1 MLDVDCC
8 SDVRIL
14 ILHGMGGV
22 GKTTLAKVIYNEL
35 SCSFGQCCAFLDD
48 IRETLE
54 KVSLISLQKKL
65 LTEIVGSRAAKSIN
79 DIDHGKMRIQETLG
93 NKKALIVLDDVDNE
107 KQIENLM
114 GQGRLH
120 PGTRIIITT
129 RYASVLEKQRMAH
142 EMKEMNSDHALQ
154 ILPYEMKE
162 MSSDHAVELFKRHA
176 FLEGSL
182 AKDFDRLSRD
192 IVNTTGGLPLALEV
206 IGALL
211 REKNEV
217 IWKEA
222 LDKLKEIP
230 HEDVQKKLMI
240 SYEALNNHQ
249 REIFLDVACF
259 LINEDMTNAIYM
271 WSDCRFYPNLEID
284 ILISMSL
291 IKIKDDNRFWMH
303 DQLRILG
310 QNIVRQGSSK
320 DLGKRSRLWT
330 SEEDLDF
337 VRTKER
343 KENVEALDLQ
353 GISSY
358 IFISNEEIERFES
371 LRFLRLSKGSFL
383 GDFIVS
389 LPKLRWMSWSF
400 PLPDCT
406 ATSMH
411 LKNLVVLELFD
422 NHFADDSKVWD
433 IIKMATKLKSLALV
447 RCHHLTRTPDLSKC
461 LALERLT
468 FDQCR
473 RLKEIDNSITKLTCL
488 LDLNITHCELLEQ
501 VPEEIRGLVKLER
514 FSLKSCYE
522 VHGLPTSIGDL
533 ASLRKLDLSKTGIT
547 SLPDSIGKLRCL
559 SDLNLLGSG
568 ITQIPGEIEGLV
580 ELRHLCLRDTRIKQ
594 LPDSIGRLK
603 SLCTLDLSFFLIEVN
618 SNQLELP
625 KTIGMLEKL
634 EELYLA
640 NCEHLVGEIPNEIG
654 HLSSLRVL
662 DLCWTKISKV
672 PRTIN
677 MLSHLST
684 LDLTGCDEITEL
696 PELPANLVHLRFKSR
711 SLQVV
716 PNLSKLINLVE
727 LLLSDGSDY
736 GDSSNLK
743 HKCDLEWIGRLSKLK
758 KLELCLLNIA
768 APPTELGP
776 LSLLEDLTLHNLD
789 FQALEQLPPLLS
801 LKLVNFSSTG
811 SLLSKLKILSN
822 LTLRFSRSQE
832 IQLNGLLS
840 LQSLCLEKY
849 DLQSLSIP
857 SSLRKLSVY
866 KCPNMVEIQFLGM
879 SASLEELS
887 IVDCRSIGRIV
898 LCGDGGSLSVLDH
911 SKSSSESTYCS
922 PGVLLLPNALK
933 KLKILRLL
941 DCKNVLEIQVIG
953 TLLSLL
959 DISIRCCDAMEKFR
973 GISNMKNLLRLVIY
987 ECSNLRVV
995 EGLDELEFMTRL
1007 NVNKCHSLEKLL
1019 DILNSKI
1026 PYNCQILV
1034 NHCRKS
1040 LDSLSPDYIPF
1051 ERYRRMA
1058 RQGVPQ
1064 LETNKEE
1071 AKMEEDAKE
1080 PGTKLQP
1087 QFHPSTSSRDHQISK
1102 EPPIGNVREGT
1113 PPGQQNQ
1120 TMEKDSHRLKKYI
1133 LNLTTTC
1140 FCKS

>member
-1 MLDVDCC
+1 
-8 SDVRIL
+8 
-14 ILHGMGGV
+14 
-22 GKTTLAKVIYNEL
+22 
-35 SCSFGQCCAFLDD
+35 
-48 IRETLE
+48 
-54 KVSLISLQKKL
+54 
-65 LTEIVGSRAAKSIN
+65 
-79 DIDHGKMRIQETLG
+79 
-93 NKKALIVLDDVDNE
+93 
-107 KQIENLM
+107 
-114 GQGRLH
+114 
-120 PGTRIIITT
+120 
-129 RYASVLEKQRMAH
+129 
-142 EMKEMNSDHALQ
+142 
-154 ILPYEMKE
+154 
-162 MSSDHAVELFKRHA
+162 
-176 FLEGSL
+176 
-182 AKDFDRLSRD
+182 
-192 IVNTTGGLPLALEV
+192 
-206 IGALL
+206 
-211 REKNEV
+211 
-217 IWKEA
+217 
-222 LDKLKEIP
+222 
-230 HEDVQKKLMI
+230 
-240 SYEALNNHQ
+240 
-249 REIFLDVACF
+249 
-259 LINEDMTNAIYM
+259 
-271 WSDCRFYPNLEID
+271 
-284 ILISMSL
+284 
-291 IKIKDDNRFWMH
+291 
-303 DQLRILG
+303 
-310 QNIVRQGSSK
+310 
-320 DLGKRSRLWT
+320 
-330 SEEDLDF
+330 
-337 VRTKER
+337 
-343 KENVEALDLQ
+343 
-353 GISSY
+353 
-358 IFISNEEIERFES
+358 
-371 LRFLRLSKGSFL
+371 
-383 GDFIVS
+383 
-389 LPKLRWMSWSF
+389 
-400 PLPDCT
+400 
-406 ATSMH
+406 
-411 LKNLVVLELFD
+411 
-422 NHFADDSKVWD
+422 
-433 IIKMATKLKSLALV
+433 
-447 RCHHLTRTPDLSKC
+447 
-461 LALERLT
+461 
-468 FDQCR
+468 
-473 RLKEIDNSITKLTCL
+473 
-488 LDLNITHCELLEQ
+488 
-501 VPEEIRGLVKLER
+501 
-514 FSLKSCYE
+514 
-522 VHGLPTSIGDL
+522 
-533 ASLRKLDLSKTGIT
+533 
-547 SLPDSIGKLRCL
+547 
-559 SDLNLLGSG
+559 
-568 ITQIPGEIEGLV
+568 
-580 ELRHLCLRDTRIKQ
+580 
-594 LPDSIGRLK
+594 
-603 SLCTLDLSFFLIEVN
+603 
-618 SNQLELP
+618 
-625 KTIGMLEKL
+625 MLEKL

-654 HLSSLRVL
+654 HISSLRVL

-684 LDLTGCDEITEL
+684 LDLIGCDEITEL
-696 PELPANLVHLRFKSR
+696 PELPANLVHLCFKSR

-716 PNLSKLINLVE
+716 PNLSKLINL
-727 LLLSDGSDY
+727 
-736 GDSSNLK
+736 

-789 FQALEQLPPLLS
+789 FQALEQLPPSLLS

-822 LTLRFSRSQE
+822 LTLRFSQSQE

-898 LCGDGGSLSVLDH
+898 LCGDGGSPSVLDH
-911 SKSSSESTYCS
+911 SKSSSESTYWS

-973 GISNMKNLLRLVIY
+973 GISNLKNLLRLVIY

-1040 LDSLSPDYIPF
+1040 LNALSPDYIPF

-1064 LETNKEE
+1064 LEINKEE

-1113 PPGQQNQ
+1113 PPGKQNQ
-1120 TMEKDSHRLKKYI
+1120 TMEKDSHRLK
-1133 LNLTTTC
+1133 NLDELAPPIT
-1140 FCKS
+1140 FCDRLKT